1 MLQGLSLLTT
11 GIALFLFGMMK
22 LSAKMQRLLTARMRG
37 YIKYAVRKPL
47 YGLLTGMISTVVL
60 QSSSATTVL
69 IIGMVSAGLI
79 SFYHSLG
86 MILGADIGTTLTVQ
100 LVVWKVTDLSPL
112 FIIVGG
118 TLWLAGKTKWAS
130 IGEAVFY
137 FGLLFFG
144 LHLTALATSP
154 LRDNPAIIRFFQETK
169 NPFLGFGIGI
179 IFTGLVHASAI
190 PISILVI
197 LAQHGLIGLDN
208 ALPVVFGAN
217 IGTTVTAMMAG
228 FVSGISG
235 RRSAIAHLLFKCSG
249 AIIGLAALP
258 LFLSFIRFLSN
269 SAAQQIALGHF
280 LFNLLIVVVF
290 IFFLKPFALLMEKRL
305 PGEDDVLPLWPEY
318 LDEECLANAAT
329 ALDCVK
335 KELEREIVLTRRM
348 YAQLLQMMDE
358 YREGKRRDVLYVGWV
373 VGHLRT
379 EIMQYLR
386 KVSTYQLSPA
396 LSAKLFAFTAM
407 VDDIASIG
415 NQIVSIMDL
424 LRDKVERRIDFSP
437 AAKEEMEEI
446 TRLVAENMRH
456 TGDLI
461 ERRDEEKTA
470 IVLRIE
476 EEIDI
481 KVKSAREM
489 HLVRYYKKVCRAEA
503 GPIFVE
509 MLIHL
514 ERISDH
520 CQNIAEYI
528 ADLRDLGDTPH
539 G

>member
-1 MLQGLSLLTT
+1 MLQGISLLAT
-11 GIALFLFGMMK
+11 GIVLFLFGMTK
-22 LSAKMQRLLTARMRG
+22 LSAKMQRFFTARMRS

-47 YGLLTGMISTVVL
+47 YGLLTGIISTVVL

-100 LVVWKVTDLSPL
+100 LVVWKVTELSPL
-112 FIIVGG
+112 FIVVGG
-118 TLWLAGKTKWAS
+118 ALWVAGKTKWAS

-154 LRDNPAIIRFFQETK
+154 LRDNPAIISFFQETK
-169 NPFLGFGIGI
+169 NPLLGFGIGI
-179 IFTGLVHASAI
+179 IFTGIVHASAI

-197 LAQHGLIGLDN
+197 LAQQGLVGLDN

-217 IGTTVTAMMAG
+217 IGTTVTALMVGA
-228 FVSGISG
+228 VSGING
-235 RRSAIAHLLFKCSG
+235 RKSAIAHLLFKCSG

-269 SAAQQIALGHF
+269 SVAQQIALGHF
-280 LFNLLIVVVF
+280 LFNLLIVAVF
-290 IFFLKPFALLMEKRL
+290 IFLLKPFALLMEKRL
-305 PGEDDVLPLWPEY
+305 PGKGDVLPLWPEY
-318 LDEECLANAAT
+318 LDEECLENAAK

-335 KELEREIVLTRRM
+335 KELGRGVVLTQRM

-373 VGHLRT
+373 GSHLRT
-379 EIMQYLR
+379 EIVQYLR

-396 LSAKLFAFTAM
+396 LSAKLFTFTAII
-407 VDDIASIG
+407 DDIARIG
-415 NQIVSIMDL
+415 NEIVSIVDL
-424 LRDKVERRIDFSP
+424 LRDKTEQRIDFSP
-437 AAKEEMEEI
+437 AAKAEMEEI

-456 TGDLI
+456 AGDLI

-470 IVLRIE
+470 IVFRIE
-476 EEIDI
+476 EEIDA
-481 KVKSAREM
+481 KVRSAREM
-489 HLVRYYKKVCRAEA
+489 HLVRYCNKLCPAAA

-509 MLIHL
+509 MLFHL

-528 ADLRDLGDTPH
+528 ADLKR
-539 G
+539 